1 MGDFFDKLDD
11 DYIDVDGNG
20 DNGVDDDIMIF
31 NRWNNCSYIED
42 LNTSNFKQYI
52 NDIPNKQIKEKAN
65 YLIDFISS
73 IREVRIDRVDSK
85 DNPDMDDYQRKL
97 IVIPDAELAI
107 DMEHENIVDFFGA
120 EPKSVSYDDC
130 KEEVIKYIID
140 NKEQTDNKE
149 HINISA
155 IYMINDIVMSING
168 KKYISTDF
176 INKFLSLKPIYK
188 NDVIRSGVANAR
200 NYFWKDLLIEIL
212 HGEEGRNWVCDKTYF
227 AKKESLEHSKLPY
240 HAICYEDSHD
250 IELAGN
256 YIIENTKFNALGC
269 DIDSLFNDT
278 NIAIFTKEEILLSKD
293 GGVKFHGMFI
303 VDKEKS
309 LENGRCTFRLTSE
322 MLQRPHTK

>member
-1 MGDFFDKLDD
+1 
-11 DYIDVDGNG
+11 
-20 DNGVDDDIMIF
+20 MIF

-140 NKEQTDNKE
+140 TKEQTDNKE

-176 INKFLSLKPIYK
+176 INKF
-188 NDVIRSGVANAR
+188 
-200 NYFWKDLLIEIL
+200 
-212 HGEEGRNWVCDKTYF
+212 
-227 AKKESLEHSKLPY
+227 Y
-240 HAICYEDSHD
+240 H
-250 IELAGN
+250 
-256 YIIENTKFNALGC
+256 
-269 DIDSLFNDT
+269 
-278 NIAIFTKEEILLSKD
+278 
-293 GGVKFHGMFI
+293 
-303 VDKEKS
+303 
-309 LENGRCTFRLTSE
+309 
-322 MLQRPHTK
+322 